1 MVSKRAREI
10 IEREMPGVRIVEDH
24 EREPFVMPPDVRQ
37 TPSTEAMRRKW
48 SHLAPTATKS
58 LDPVEAVSSE
68 GKEST
73 VVAVK
78 VRRPLKNPSLP
89 ASLRDRTVIVD
100 TESGE
105 IIGEQG

>member
-1 MVSKRAREI
+1 MVSKRTREI
-10 IEREMPGVRIVEDH
+10 IEREMPGARIVEDH
-24 EREPFVMPPDVRQ
+24 EREPFVMPPGVVKA
-37 TPSTEAMRRKW
+37 PSVEAMKRKW
-48 SHLAPTATKS
+48 GHLAPTATKP
-58 LDPVEAVSSE
+58 LDPVEAVAPE
-68 GKEST
+68 GT

-89 ASLRDRTVIVD
+89 ASLQSRTVIVD